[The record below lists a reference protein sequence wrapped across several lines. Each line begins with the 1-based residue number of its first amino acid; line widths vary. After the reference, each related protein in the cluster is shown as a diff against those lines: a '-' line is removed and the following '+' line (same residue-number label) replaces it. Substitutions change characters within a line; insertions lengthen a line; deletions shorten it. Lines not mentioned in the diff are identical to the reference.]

1 MGVNSMIALRNTN
14 INAKKKLSNLRLRS
28 SRIIVNSSGEEPSME
43 GIDSVKAQP
52 SLGNWLPGSES
63 PDYLVNMT
71 ASYGFDPLKL
81 GSVPADL
88 KRFQE
93 AELIHCRWA
102 MLGVAGAIAVEA
114 LGFGNWYDV
123 PLAAEQTYF
132 GLKVPLDLNSLV
144 AIEFITMAAVEA
156 RRFDETDIEKKL
168 YPGFDIIG
176 VAKESSKFESMKIK
190 EIKNGRLAMISFLGF
205 VAQHAATGKTPLT
218 NLRDHLADPLHIN
231 VSSNGISIPFL

>member
-1 MGVNSMIALRNTN
+1 MKTKSIKL
-14 INAKKKLSNLRLRS
+14 NAES
-28 SRIIVNSSGEEPSME
+28 P
-43 GIDSVKAQP
+43 
-52 SLGNWLPGSES
+52 LGNWLPGSET

-132 GLKVPLDLNSLV
+132 GVKVPLDLNSLV
-144 AIEFITMAAVEA
+144 SLHNMQPLV
-156 RRFDETDIEKKL
+156 KL
-168 YPGFDIIG
+168 HLLISEIILRILYTSMYP
-176 VAKESSKFESMKIK
+176 
-190 EIKNGRLAMISFLGF
+190 
-205 VAQHAATGKTPLT
+205 
-218 NLRDHLADPLHIN
+218 
-231 VSSNGISIPFL
+231 